1 MTTDQK
7 ELRNALGQFATG
19 VTVVTTSAEDNE
31 PVGVTASSFNSVSLD
46 PPLVLW
52 SLSKTAKSM
61 PAFETS
67 GGFNVHILAAHQTDI
82 SNRFASSKGDKF
94 EGLDHNSCDMGF
106 PLLDEYAALF
116 RCKTHYQYE
125 GGDHIIFVGEVVE
138 YQTNP
143 LPVLIFHGG
152 KYADARPK
160 LNKEDADEA
169 VDLHSGKFTENYLLY
184 LISRAHFQTSLP
196 VRQSYIEQGLSD
208 QEFFCLSLLS
218 MNGGLSPEAISNRLA
233 HTGHAPDSEIFER
246 LARKELI
253 SQQGGEAGD
262 ISLTETGQKVF
273 IELLAQSKA
282 LEEQLTKHFS
292 EDELESAVRFMKKII
307 DITGSEIPELW

>member
-7 ELRNALGQFATG
+7 EFRNALGQFATG
-19 VTVVTTSAEDNE
+19 VTVVTTKADDGT

-52 SLSKTAKSM
+52 SLGKTSSSM
-61 PAFETS
+61 PAFQSS
-67 GGFNVHILAAHQTDI
+67 GGFNIHILAAHQLDV
-82 SNRFASSKGDKF
+82 SNRFAGSSGDKF
-94 EGLDHNSCDMGF
+94 DGMEYGACDEGF
-106 PLLDEYAALF
+106 PLLPEYAALF
-116 RCKTHYQYE
+116 RCKTHYRYE

-152 KYADARPK
+152 EYADARPK
-160 LNKEDADEA
+160 SKNGDRDDA
-169 VDLHSGKFTENYLLY
+169 VDLNSGKFTENYLLY

-196 VRQSYIEQGLSD
+196 VRQSCVEKGLSD

-218 MNGGLSPEAISNRLA
+218 MNGALMPEDVSERLA
-233 HTGHAPDSEIFER
+233 HTGHAPDGEIFDR
-246 LARKELI
+246 LSRKNLI
-253 SQQGGEAGD
+253 SYEGPGQAV
-262 ISLTETGQKVF
+262 SLTTTGQTVF

-282 LEEQLTKHFS
+282 LEEQLAKHFS
-292 EDELESAVRFMKKII
+292 EEEIEMATRFMKKIV